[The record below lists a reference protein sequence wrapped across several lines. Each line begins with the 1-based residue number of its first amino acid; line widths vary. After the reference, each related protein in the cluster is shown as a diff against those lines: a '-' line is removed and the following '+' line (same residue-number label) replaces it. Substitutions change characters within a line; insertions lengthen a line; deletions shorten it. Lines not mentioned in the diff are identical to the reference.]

1 MNIGDWITFEQSPW
15 EIAVQNMQ
23 KGDSITAM
31 RLLTLLEGEEE
42 DVVEE
47 VFQTLL
53 QQQITLKITGLPKNY
68 GTGELEKR
76 LRFEEKL
83 KTPNALLN
91 NLPAG
96 DPLRLYLEEMAAI
109 PAFGDITILEEE
121 LHGNGDRKSAAQN
134 QLMNLSLHRVVE
146 LAGEF
151 AGYGVLLL
159 DLIQEGSL
167 GLWKGIL
174 AYAPGEDFSA
184 ERDWWIHQH
193 MAWTVVQQA
202 RAAGIGQK
210 VQTALEGYRV
220 ADKRLLTELGRNPTV
235 EELALELHIGVEEA
249 EIYRDMLRTAVAL
262 QRAKQ
267 PVPEAQPEDEQAV
280 ENTALFQSRQ
290 RILDMLSTLTSQ
302 QAQILTLRFGLEDG
316 LPCTPQETGA
326 KLGLTAE
333 EVVELENMA
342 LRTLRNQENQEK

>member
-15 EIAVQNMQ
+15 EIAVQKMQ
-23 KGDSITAM
+23 KGDCLTAM

-47 VFQTLL
+47 AFQTLL
-53 QQQITLKITGLPKNY
+53 QQRITLKIAGLPKNY

-83 KTPNALLN
+83 KTPDALLN

-96 DPLRLYLEEMAAI
+96 DPLRLYLEEMASV
-109 PAFGDITILEEE
+109 PAFGDITVLSEE
-121 LHGNGDRKSAAQN
+121 LQGECNRKTDVQN

-146 LAGEF
+146 MAGEF
-151 AGYGVLLL
+151 TGYGVLLL

-167 GLWKGIL
+167 GLWNGIL
-174 AYAPGEDFSA
+174 ACAPGEDFSVQ
-184 ERDWWIHQH
+184 RDWWIRQH
-193 MAWTVVQQA
+193 MAWAVVQQA

-210 VQTALEGYRV
+210 VQTALESYRA

-249 EIYRDMLRTAVAL
+249 EIYRDMLRTAAAL
-262 QRAKQ
+262 QKAKQ
-267 PVPEAQPEDEQAV
+267 PIPAAQPEDDQAV

-290 RILDMLSTLTSQ
+290 RILDMLSTLTPQ

-316 LPCTPQETGA
+316 LPCTPQEVGA
-326 KLGLTAE
+326 KLDLTAE
-333 EVVELENMA
+333 EVVELEDMA
-342 LRTLRNQENQEK
+342 LQTLRNQEKQEK